1 MNFFKRAILSIKSRW
16 SKTLLL
22 FTVITTICLLVLSG
36 ISIQTAS
43 KAAGVLARQ
52 QLGAEVTLKVDTEK
66 MRESMMNARNSSDSS
81 SEGGAR
87 EKMKPTMTPVSTEY
101 IDELLSSEYV
111 EGYIATSSTSL
122 LASNFTAVGSS
133 DDEDTTSEEAT
144 SSNMPQMGQSG
155 KMGNMGDVTV
165 TGVSSLEQTSSY
177 KDGSITMVEGDM
189 ITEDSDSNT
198 VVIEEALATEND
210 LSIGDTITVGS
221 VSDEDTTYD
230 LEVIGIY
237 ATSEDFTE
245 QAMMNTSASPYNNIY
260 TNLDTISTIKGSDY
274 ENAVD
279 SVTFYLDDPVNVDT
293 FIADAEENSSI
304 DFDTFT
310 LDANDAAYE
319 QMLGP
324 IENISSFAKIA
335 VVVIAIA
342 GGLILTLIIML
353 SIRDR
358 NQEIGILL
366 SLGEN
371 KPKIIAQFA
380 VEILLILV
388 LSLGASSVLGK
399 PTSNIVANQ
408 LLSSEISS
416 SEDSNEVSAQ
426 GMPGG
431 IGQGGNMSSNM
442 KPDKGGFGGMLSSAS
457 NVEVIDELDV
467 SVSASDFAKMAVLG
481 TAISLIATCVPAV
494 SVMRLNPKNILSK
507 HS

>member
-1 MNFFKRAILSIKSRW
+1 MNFFKRAILSIKSRL

-52 QLGAEVTLKVDTEK
+52 QLGAEVTLKVDTQK
-66 MRESMMNARNSSDSS
+66 MRESMIKSKESSPSGTPNGEPPS
-81 SEGGAR
+81 VER
-87 EKMKPTMTPVSTEY
+87 MKPTMTPISTEY
-101 IDELLSSEYV
+101 IDELLKSEYI
-111 EGYIATSSTSL
+111 EGYLAQSSTSL

-133 DDEDTTSEEAT
+133 DNEDSTTEE
-144 SSNMPQMGQSG
+144 SNSKVPQFGQGG
-155 KMGNMGDVTV
+155 KIGNIGDVTL
-165 TGVSSLEQTSSY
+165 TGVSNLEQTSSF
-177 KDGSITMVEGDM
+177 KKNNISMVEGEA
-189 ITEDSDSNT
+189 ITDKTTSN
-198 VVIEEALATEND
+198 VAIIEEALASEND
-210 LSIGDTITVGS
+210 LSVGDTITVGS
-221 VSDEDTTYD
+221 TSDEDTTYD
-230 LEVIGIY
+230 LKIIGIY
-237 ATSEDFTE
+237 TSNEDFTE
-245 QAMMNTSASPYNNIY
+245 QAMMNTAVSPYNNIY
-260 TNLDTISTIKGSDY
+260 TNLETISNIKGSDY

-279 SVTFYLDDPVNVDT
+279 SAIFYLNDPTNVDS
-293 FIADAEENSSI
+293 FIADAKENSSI

-324 IENISSFAKIA
+324 IENISSFSKIA
-335 VVVIAIA
+335 VYVISIA

-366 SLGEN
+366 SLGEK

-388 LSLGASSVLGK
+388 LSLGASSLLGNS
-399 PTSNIVANQ
+399 TSNIVANQ

-416 SEDSNEVSAQ
+416 SENSNEVNAAE
-426 GMPGG
+426 MPGG
-431 IGQGGNMSSNM
+431 DRGSN
-442 KPDKGGFGGMLSSAS
+442 KGFGGMFSKPNSD
-457 NVEVIDELDV
+457 VDVIDELDV
-467 SVSASDFAKMAVLG
+467 SVSSNDFFKMAVLG
-481 TAISLIATCVPAV
+481 TTISLIATCVPAV
-494 SVMRLNPKNILSK
+494 TVMRLNPKNILSK

>member
-1 MNFFKRAILSIKSRW
+1 MNFFKRAILSIKSRL

-43 KAAGVLARQ
+43 NAAGVLARQ
-52 QLGAEVTLKVDTEK
+52 QLGAQVTLKVDTEK
-66 MRESMMNARNSSDSS
+66 MRESMMSQRQSQPSSDGSTP
-81 SEGGAR
+81 
-87 EKMKPTMTPVSTEY
+87 EKMKPSMTPVSTEY

-111 EGYIATSSTSL
+111 EGYLAQSSTSL

-133 DDEDTTSEEAT
+133 DDEESTSENT
-144 SSNMPQMGQSG
+144 NSDMPQMGQGG
-155 KMGNMGDVTV
+155 KMGNMGDVTL
-165 TGVSSLEQTSSY
+165 TGVSNLEQTSSFR
-177 KDGSITMVEGDM
+177 DGNITMVEGDM
-189 ITEDSDSNT
+189 ITEDTTSN
-198 VVIEEALATEND
+198 VAVIEEALATEND
-210 LSIGDTITVGS
+210 LSVGDTITVGS
-221 VSDEDTTYD
+221 TSDEDTTYD
-230 LEVIGIY
+230 LEIIGIY
-237 ATSEDFTE
+237 ASGEDFTE
-245 QAMMNTSASPYNNIY
+245 QAMMNTASSPYNNIY

-279 SVTFYLDDPVNVDT
+279 SATFYLNDPVNVDT
-293 FIADAEENSSI
+293 FIADAKENSSI

-335 VVVIAIA
+335 VFVIAIA

-366 SLGEN
+366 SLGE
-371 KPKIIAQFA
+371 KKSKIISQFA

-388 LSLGASSVLGK
+388 LSLGASSILGK

-416 SEDSNEVSAQ
+416 SENSNEVNAQ
-426 GMPGG
+426 GMPGDNSDRG
-431 IGQGGNMSSNM
+431 MGSG
-442 KPDKGGFGGMLSSAS
+442 KGGFAGMFSQAS

-467 SVSASDFAKMAVLG
+467 SVSGSDFAKMAALG
-481 TAISLIATCVPAV
+481 ATISLVATCVPAV
-494 SVMRLNPKNILSK
+494 TVMRLNPKNILSK

>member
-1 MNFFKRAILSIKSRW
+1 MNFFKRAILSIKSRF

-52 QLGAEVTLKVDTEK
+52 QLGAQVTLKVDTEK
-66 MRESMMNARNSSDSS
+66 MRENMMNQRESSNSSSPGTS
-81 SEGGAR
+81 APER
-87 EKMKPTMTPVSTEY
+87 MKPSMTPVSTEY
-101 IDELLSSEYV
+101 IDELLSSDYV
-111 EGYIATSSTSL
+111 EGYLAQSSTSL
-122 LASNFTAVGSS
+122 LASNFTAVGAS
-133 DDEDTTSEEAT
+133 DEEDTATEENT
-144 SSNMPQMGQSG
+144 NSNMPQMGQGG
-155 KMGNMGDVTV
+155 KMGNMGDVTL
-165 TGVSSLEQTSSY
+165 TGVSSLEQTSSFR
-177 KDGSITMVEGDM
+177 DGNISMVEGDM
-189 ITEDSDSNT
+189 ITEDTTSN
-198 VVIEEALATEND
+198 VAVIEEALATEND
-210 LSIGDTITVGS
+210 LSVGDTITVGS
-221 VSDEDTTYD
+221 TSDESTTYD
-230 LEVIGIY
+230 LQVIGIY
-237 ATSEDFTE
+237 ASSEDFTE
-245 QAMMNTSASPYNNIY
+245 QAMMNTASSPYNNIY

-279 SVTFYLDDPVNVDT
+279 SATFYLDDPANVDT
-293 FIADAEENSSI
+293 FIANAKENSSI
-304 DFDTFT
+304 DFDTFK

-324 IENISSFAKIA
+324 IENISSFAKIS
-335 VVVIAIA
+335 VFVIAIA

-366 SLGEN
+366 SLGEK

-416 SEDSNEVSAQ
+416 SENSNEVSAQ
-426 GMPGG
+426 GMPGDNSG
-431 IGQGGNMSSNM
+431 KGMGGG
-442 KPDKGGFGGMLSSAS
+442 KGGFAGMFSQAS

-467 SVSASDFAKMAVLG
+467 SVSGADFAKMASLG
-481 TAISLIATCVPAV
+481 AAISLVATCVPAIT
-494 SVMRLNPKNILSK
+494 VMRLNPKNILSK

>member
-1 MNFFKRAILSIKSRW
+1 MNFFKRAILSIKSRL

-52 QLGAEVTLKVDTEK
+52 QLGAEVTLKVDTQK
-66 MRESMMNARNSSDSS
+66 MRESMIKSKESSPSGTPNGEPPS
-81 SEGGAR
+81 VER
-87 EKMKPTMTPVSTEY
+87 MKPTMTPISTEY
-101 IDELLSSEYV
+101 IDELLKSEYV
-111 EGYIATSSTSL
+111 EGYLAQSSTSL

-133 DDEDTTSEEAT
+133 DNEDSTTEE
-144 SSNMPQMGQSG
+144 SNSKVPQFGQGG
-155 KMGNMGDVTV
+155 KIGNIGDVTL
-165 TGVSSLEQTSSY
+165 TGVSNLEQTSSF
-177 KDGSITMVEGDM
+177 KKNNISMVEGEA
-189 ITEDSDSNT
+189 ITDKTTSN
-198 VVIEEALATEND
+198 VAIIEEALASEND
-210 LSIGDTITVGS
+210 LSVGDTITVGS
-221 VSDEDTTYD
+221 TSDEDTTYD
-230 LEVIGIY
+230 LKIIGIY
-237 ATSEDFTE
+237 TSNEDFTE
-245 QAMMNTSASPYNNIY
+245 QAMMNTAVSPYNNIY
-260 TNLDTISTIKGSDY
+260 TNLETISNIKGSDY

-279 SVTFYLDDPVNVDT
+279 SAIFYLNDPTNVDS
-293 FIADAEENSSI
+293 FIADAKENSSI

-324 IENISSFAKIA
+324 IENISSFSKIA
-335 VVVIAIA
+335 VYVISIA

-366 SLGEN
+366 SLGEK

-388 LSLGASSVLGK
+388 LSLGASSLLGNS
-399 PTSNIVANQ
+399 TSNIVANQ

-416 SEDSNEVSAQ
+416 SENSNEVNAAE
-426 GMPGG
+426 MPGG
-431 IGQGGNMSSNM
+431 DRGSN
-442 KPDKGGFGGMLSSAS
+442 KGFGGMFSKPNSD
-457 NVEVIDELDV
+457 VDVIDELDV
-467 SVSASDFAKMAVLG
+467 SVSSNDFFKMAVLG
-481 TAISLIATCVPAV
+481 TTISLIATCVPAV
-494 SVMRLNPKNILSK
+494 TVMRLNPKNILSK

>member
-1 MNFFKRAILSIKSRW
+1 MNFFKRAILSIKSRL

-52 QLGAEVTLKVDTEK
+52 QLGAEVTLKVDTQK
-66 MRESMMNARNSSDSS
+66 MRESMMKSKESS
-81 SEGGAR
+81 SSGAPSGEAPR
-87 EKMKPTMTPVSTEY
+87 GERMKPTMTPLSTEY
-101 IDELLSSEYV
+101 IDELLKSEYV
-111 EGYIATSSTSL
+111 EGYLAQSSTSL
-122 LASNFTAVGSS
+122 LANNFTAVGSS
-133 DDEDTTSEEAT
+133 DDDTTTTEET
-144 SSNMPQMGQSG
+144 DSKMPQMGQGG
-155 KMGNMGDVTV
+155 KMGNMGDVTL
-165 TGVSSLEQTSSY
+165 TGVSNLEQTSSF
-177 KDGSITMVEGDM
+177 KNNNISMVEGDT
-189 ITEDSDSNT
+189 ITEETTSN
-198 VVIEEALATEND
+198 VAVIEEALASEND
-210 LSIGDTITVGS
+210 LSVGDTITVGS
-221 VSDEDTTYD
+221 TSDENTTYD
-230 LEVIGIY
+230 LKIIGIY
-237 ATSEDFTE
+237 ASNEDFTE
-245 QAMMNTSASPYNNIY
+245 QAMMNTAASPYNNIY
-260 TNLDTISTIKGSDY
+260 TNLETISTVKGSDY

-279 SVTFYLDDPVNVDT
+279 SAVFYLNDPTNVDA
-293 FIADAEENSSI
+293 FIADAKENSSI

-324 IENISSFAKIA
+324 IENISSFSKIA
-335 VVVIAIA
+335 VYVIAIA

-366 SLGEN
+366 SLGEK

-388 LSLGASSVLGK
+388 LSLGASSLLGN

-416 SEDSNEVSAQ
+416 YDNSNEVNPEK
-426 GMPGG
+426 MPGG
-431 IGQGGNMSSNM
+431 DRGSN
-442 KPDKGGFGGMLSSAS
+442 KGFGGMFSKPSSD
-457 NVEVIDELDV
+457 VDVIDELDV
-467 SVSASDFAKMAVLG
+467 SVSSSDFFKMATLG
-481 TAISLIATCVPAV
+481 TAISLIATCAPAV
-494 SVMRLNPKNILSK
+494 TVMRLNPKNILSK

>member
-1 MNFFKRAILSIKSRW
+1 MNFFKRAILSIKSRL

-52 QLGAEVTLKVDTEK
+52 QLGAEVTLKVDTQK
-66 MRESMMNARNSSDSS
+66 MRESMIKSKESSPSGTPNGEPPS
-81 SEGGAR
+81 VER
-87 EKMKPTMTPVSTEY
+87 MKPTMTPISTEY
-101 IDELLSSEYV
+101 IDELLKSEYV
-111 EGYIATSSTSL
+111 EGYLAQSSTSL

-133 DDEDTTSEEAT
+133 DNEDSTTEEAN
-144 SSNMPQMGQSG
+144 SKVPQFGQGG
-155 KMGNMGDVTV
+155 KMGNIGDVTL
-165 TGVSSLEQTSSY
+165 TGVSNLEQTSSF
-177 KDGSITMVEGDM
+177 KKNNISMVEGEA
-189 ITEDSDSNT
+189 ITDKTTSN
-198 VVIEEALATEND
+198 VAVIEEALASEND
-210 LSIGDTITVGS
+210 LSVGDSITVGS
-221 VSDEDTTYD
+221 TSDEDTTYD
-230 LEVIGIY
+230 LKIIGIY
-237 ATSEDFTE
+237 ASNEDFTE
-245 QAMMNTSASPYNNIY
+245 QAMMNTAVSPYNNIY
-260 TNLDTISTIKGSDY
+260 TNLETISNIKGSDY

-279 SVTFYLDDPVNVDT
+279 SAIFYLNDPTNVDS
-293 FIADAEENSSI
+293 FIADAKENSSI

-324 IENISSFAKIA
+324 IENISSFSKIA
-335 VVVIAIA
+335 VYVISIA

-366 SLGEN
+366 SLGEK

-388 LSLGASSVLGK
+388 LSLGASSLLGNS
-399 PTSNIVANQ
+399 TSNIVANQ

-416 SEDSNEVSAQ
+416 SENSNEVNAAE
-426 GMPGG
+426 MPGG
-431 IGQGGNMSSNM
+431 DRGSN
-442 KPDKGGFGGMLSSAS
+442 KGFGGMFSKPNSD
-457 NVEVIDELDV
+457 VDVIDELDV
-467 SVSASDFAKMAVLG
+467 SVSSSDFFKMAVLG
-481 TAISLIATCVPAV
+481 TTISLIATCVPAV
-494 SVMRLNPKNILSK
+494 TVMRLNPKNILSK

>member
-1 MNFFKRAILSIKSRW
+1 MNFFKRAILSIKSRL

-52 QLGAEVTLKVDTEK
+52 QLGAEVTLKVDTQK
-66 MRESMMNARNSSDSS
+66 MRESMMKSKESSPSGTPS
-81 SEGGAR
+81 GEPPSVER
-87 EKMKPTMTPVSTEY
+87 MKPTMTPISTEY
-101 IDELLSSEYV
+101 IDELLKSEYV
-111 EGYIATSSTSL
+111 EGYLAQSSTSL

-133 DDEDTTSEEAT
+133 DNEDSTTEEAN
-144 SSNMPQMGQSG
+144 SKVPQFGQGG
-155 KMGNMGDVTV
+155 KMGNIGDVTL
-165 TGVSSLEQTSSY
+165 TGVSNLEQTSSF
-177 KDGSITMVEGDM
+177 KKNNISMVEGEA
-189 ITEDSDSNT
+189 ITDKTTSN
-198 VVIEEALATEND
+198 VAIIEEALASEND
-210 LSIGDTITVGS
+210 LSVGDTITVGS
-221 VSDEDTTYD
+221 TSDEDTTYD
-230 LEVIGIY
+230 LKIIGIY
-237 ATSEDFTE
+237 TSNEDFTE
-245 QAMMNTSASPYNNIY
+245 QAMMNTAVSPYNNIY
-260 TNLDTISTIKGSDY
+260 TNLETISNIKGSDY

-279 SVTFYLDDPVNVDT
+279 SAIFYLNDPTNVDS
-293 FIADAEENSSI
+293 FIADAKENSSI

-324 IENISSFAKIA
+324 IENISSFSKIA
-335 VVVIAIA
+335 VYVISIA

-366 SLGEN
+366 SLGEK

-388 LSLGASSVLGK
+388 LSLGASSLLGNS
-399 PTSNIVANQ
+399 TSNIVANQ

-416 SEDSNEVSAQ
+416 SENSNEVNAAE
-426 GMPGG
+426 MPGG
-431 IGQGGNMSSNM
+431 DRGSN
-442 KPDKGGFGGMLSSAS
+442 KGFGGMFSKPNSD
-457 NVEVIDELDV
+457 VDVIDELDV
-467 SVSASDFAKMAVLG
+467 SVSSSDFFKMAVLG
-481 TAISLIATCVPAV
+481 TTISLIATCVPAV
-494 SVMRLNPKNILSK
+494 TVMRLNPKNILSK

>member
-1 MNFFKRAILSIKSRW
+1 MNFFKRAILSIKSRL

-52 QLGAEVTLKVDTEK
+52 QLGAEVTLKVDTQK
-66 MRESMMNARNSSDSS
+66 MRESMIKSKESSPSGTPNGEPPS
-81 SEGGAR
+81 VER
-87 EKMKPTMTPVSTEY
+87 MKPTMTPISTEY
-101 IDELLSSEYV
+101 IDELLKSEYV
-111 EGYIATSSTSL
+111 EGYLAQSSTSL

-133 DDEDTTSEEAT
+133 DNEDSTTEEAN
-144 SSNMPQMGQSG
+144 SKVPQFGQGG
-155 KMGNMGDVTV
+155 KMGNIGDVTL
-165 TGVSSLEQTSSY
+165 TGVSNLEQTSSF
-177 KDGSITMVEGDM
+177 KKNNISMVEGEA
-189 ITEDSDSNT
+189 ITDKTTSN
-198 VVIEEALATEND
+198 VAVIEEALASEND
-210 LSIGDTITVGS
+210 LSVGDTITVGS
-221 VSDEDTTYD
+221 TSDEDTTYD
-230 LEVIGIY
+230 LKIIGIY
-237 ATSEDFTE
+237 ASNEDFTE
-245 QAMMNTSASPYNNIY
+245 QAMMNTAVSPYNNIY
-260 TNLDTISTIKGSDY
+260 TNLETISNIKGSDY

-279 SVTFYLDDPVNVDT
+279 SAIFYLNDPTNVDS
-293 FIADAEENSSI
+293 FIADAKENSSI

-324 IENISSFAKIA
+324 IENISSFSKIA
-335 VVVIAIA
+335 VYVISIA

-366 SLGEN
+366 SLGEK

-388 LSLGASSVLGK
+388 LSLGASSLLGNS
-399 PTSNIVANQ
+399 TSNIVANQ

-416 SEDSNEVSAQ
+416 SENSNEVNAAE
-426 GMPGG
+426 MPGG
-431 IGQGGNMSSNM
+431 DRGSN
-442 KPDKGGFGGMLSSAS
+442 KGFGGMFSKPNSD
-457 NVEVIDELDV
+457 VDVIDELDV
-467 SVSASDFAKMAVLG
+467 SVSSSDFFKMAVLG
-481 TAISLIATCVPAV
+481 TTISLIATCVPAV
-494 SVMRLNPKNILSK
+494 TVMRLNPKNILSK